1 MNISDKIRE
10 SRKITVKLDAGV
22 EFYAHRLTVEGA
34 VKYHQG
40 MTDTDLCRQQVFG
53 WSGIT
58 SNMLCGDGGT
68 EPVPFDQELFDL
80 AIGDNPEWWAA
91 IAEQVSKYS
100 MDRMVQIAESKKK
113 SMKG

>member
-1 MNISDKIRE
+1 MSIADKIRE
-10 SRKITVKLDAGV
+10 SRKITIRIDGGV

-53 WSGIT
+53 WSGVT
-58 SNMLCGDGGT
+58 SNMLCGD
-68 EPVPFDQELFDL
+68 EELFDL
-80 AIGDNPEWWAA
+80 AIGDNPEWWTA
-91 IAEQVSKYS
+91 IAEHVSKYS